1 MKEEPA
7 TREIPLSISV
17 APELEKLTD
26 LGGTPEQAG
35 FVARVGESPI
45 CHQIPDIF
53 AGLAVSIPADLKLY
67 DRFRL
72 WLVPHRVALL
82 RRRGLAEPVSV
93 GIEVEYISDGG
104 TCSVVSLI
112 PAPQFLHHGELS
124 FNGSIKGSLGI
135 SGEVTPF
142 PGVEIEP
149 PTGGRSEVVSGLG
162 MSAKGSGGLSLAFS
176 ASVVTPFVSAV
187 GLGSNR
193 AEWRFDRHEDALFG
207 RDIETWA
214 ILALSKR
221 KRELRYKIRHSVT
234 TRTIFFPTRTES
246 EWFEVGCTLNF

>member
-1 MKEEPA
+1 MREEGT
-7 TREIPLSISV
+7 TREIPLAVSV
-17 APELEKLTD
+17 APELETLTD
-26 LGGTPEQAG
+26 LGRTPEQTG

-53 AGLAVSIPADLKLY
+53 SGLGVPLPADLKLY
-67 DRFRL
+67 ERFRL

-93 GIEVEYISDGG
+93 GIEVEYIADGG

-112 PAPQFLHHGELS
+112 PAPQFLHLGDLS
-124 FNGSIKGSLGI
+124 FNASITGSMGF
-135 SGEVTPF
+135 SGEVTPS
-142 PGVEIEP
+142 PTIQIEP
-149 PTGGRSEVVSGLG
+149 PTEGRSAVVSGLG
-162 MSAKGSGGLSLAFS
+162 VSAKGSGGISLAFS
-176 ASVVTPFVSAV
+176 ASVVTPFISAV

-193 AEWRFDRHEDALFG
+193 AEWRFDRHEEALFG

-221 KRELRYKIRHSVT
+221 KRDLRYKIRHSIT
-234 TRTIFFPTRTES
+234 TRTLFFPTRTES